1 MKNYLS
7 KIYII
12 HYTKLEGR
20 KSHMLSEIDRW
31 SLDRVPVHF
40 EERHDQEL
48 MTQFDIYQLI
58 NKEKFK
64 ENTRRDIKNGE
75 ISLCLKY
82 KQILEDISKLADDE
96 YVLVLEDDVIF
107 KEDPFE
113 YINKIIFECKTN
125 DVNFDCIF
133 MGEAAMRVGDNKDV
147 FFKKEHPATNGLCT
161 ILYNVGSAKKLL
173 NNLSM
178 FHIDHALDWH
188 FNRIFEEMKFNVYW
202 GKAITEHGSVIAV
215 HDESRKGLKS
225 SLRSHY

>member
-12 HYTKLEGR
+12 HYTKLEDR
-20 KSHMLSEIDRW
+20 KKHMLSEIEKW
-31 SLDRVPVHF
+31 SLDKIPVHF
-40 EERHDQEL
+40 EERHDQES

-58 NKEKFK
+58 NGEKFK
-64 ENTRRDIKNGE
+64 ENTGRAIKNGE
-75 ISLCLKY
+75 TSLCLKY
-82 KQILEDISKLADDE
+82 KQILEDIATLPDDE

-113 YINKIIFECKTN
+113 YINKIISECKTN
-125 DVNFDCIF
+125 NIKFDCVF
-133 MGEAAMRVGDNKDV
+133 MGEAAMRVGDDRDV
-147 FFKKEHPATNGLCT
+147 FFMKDHPATNGLCT

-173 NNLSM
+173 SNLNM

-188 FNRIFEEMKFNVYW
+188 FNRIFEEMRFNVYW